1 MKFNLNYII
10 AHPED
15 KSPLRYDSTANRFV
29 YESQHDEIIFDIINN
44 IPIMVK
50 SSVPEVRSSAHTA
63 HGSTFDYVDH
73 YEKDS
78 EVFDYF
84 QIPDDP
90 ATIHENRR
98 LHEFVLSKVA
108 DSADS
113 ILDIGCGNGW
123 VARHFSKRNKNIVS
137 FDISLDNIQR
147 VLKENPSPNH
157 YGVKGDVLALP
168 FIEESFD
175 LVISAEVVEHV
186 PNTALYIANIVT
198 VLKKGGRAIIST
210 PYNEKL
216 QYSLCIHCNRS
227 TPLHAHIH
235 SFKEDSLNALVQ
247 AIPGLNIA
255 AFTMSNK
262 GLLFL
267 RTHKVLKYLPFS
279 LWRFIDRVAN
289 KIINKPSRLVYVL
302 DKAK

>member
-1 MKFNLNYII
+1 MKFKLEDVLTDPEHGGALSYDAFEGRYIS
-10 AHPED
+10 E
-15 KSPLRYDSTANRFV
+15 K
-29 YESQHDEIIFDIINN
+29 N
-44 IPIMVK
+44 IKGFQVVDGIPVMVDK
-50 SSVPEVRSSAHTA
+50 SSVVAESDAHVA
-63 HGSTFDYVDH
+63 HQSTFDYVDH

-78 EVFDYF
+78 KEFDYF
-84 QIPDDP
+84 QPPDDP
-90 ATIHENRR
+90 ATIHENQR
-98 LHEFVLSKVA
+98 LHECIVGKVPR
-108 DSADS
+108 STQS

-123 VARHFSKRNKNIVS
+123 VAKYFTTQDKIVVS

-168 FIEESFD
+168 FLDESFD
-175 LVISAEVVEHV
+175 LIISAEVIEHV
-186 PNTALYIANIVT
+186 PDTVLYIANIAKA
-198 VLKKGGRAIIST
+198 LKKGGRAIVST

-235 SFKEDSLNALVQ
+235 SFKENSLDAVVQ
-247 AIPGLNIA
+247 PVLGLSVT
-255 AFTMSNK
+255 AFTLSNK
-262 GLLFL
+262 GLLIL
-267 RTHKVLKYLPFS
+267 RTHILLKYLPFS
-279 LWRFIDRVAN
+279 LWRFVDRVAN